1 MDSHTYIPRYSFLY
15 HDAIAILPKSQHA
28 QQMQGSNKDKY
39 PNFPFVLKWLIW
51 DYLIS
56 RSIKYLIMLV
66 ERKSVPIVW
75 IKKKNLLHLFIQF
88 SAKYFDRT
96 RNSCDIFYSSTYQK
110 CMSDIFSI
118 QTTQVVVEQT
128 NQSSFTK

>member
-1 MDSHTYIPRYSFLY
+1 MATENCDFFWFFLKTKFEINEVQKSNYRLELLHPDFLDFLKKLYSHIYSFLY
-15 HDAIAILPKSQHA
+15 HDAIAILPKSQHG

-39 PNFPFVLKWLIW
+39 PNFPFVLKWLIL

-88 SAKYFDRT
+88 SAKYFGLW
-96 RNSCDIFYSSTYQK
+96 
-110 CMSDIFSI
+110 
-118 QTTQVVVEQT
+118 
-128 NQSSFTK
+128 